1 MKNLINLKI
10 ILTVIIYFSLFSVF
24 GISQTLQNAE
34 FVPLFDGHLVENS
47 VNDIYWDLSEV
58 NNVNNR
64 LDLAAGMT
72 QRGTEDSNV
81 FY

>member
-1 MKNLINLKI
+1 
-10 ILTVIIYFSLFSVF
+10 
-24 GISQTLQNAE
+24 
-34 FVPLFDGHLVENS
+34 VENS